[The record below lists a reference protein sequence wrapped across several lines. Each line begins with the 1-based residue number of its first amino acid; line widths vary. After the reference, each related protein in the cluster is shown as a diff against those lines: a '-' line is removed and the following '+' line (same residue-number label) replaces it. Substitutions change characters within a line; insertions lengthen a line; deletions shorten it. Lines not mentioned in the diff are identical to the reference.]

1 MSSVNGK
8 AITLPDGSTSL
19 NAAYSAT
26 QLKEAGISTNGAYW
40 YKFADG
46 NRQLWTD
53 FTTYPNY
60 PMVLVTRI
68 SAADQLQYL
77 AAENQVA
84 DLVTCNTTAPS
95 RSAKISD
102 SAINEIIKSST
113 IKWVMIGQKAIFYR
127 MNGAKWFSN
136 FGQAATCSPQMPTY
150 NAYATP
156 SNTPTWLTDYIV
168 TVNGACG
175 GLQDATGT
183 WILITGIHNADNIY
197 MGGYSGAS
205 SYRGSTPTGYTVAT
219 YGDSSW
225 TCAGYVF
232 LSW

>member
-1 MSSVNGK
+1 MSSISGK
-8 AITLPDGSTSL
+8 TTTLPDGSTSL
-19 NAAYSAT
+19 KAAYSAT

-68 SAADQLQYL
+68 SSADQLQYL
-77 AAENQVA
+77 VAENQVG
-84 DLVTCNTTAPS
+84 DLVTCNTTAPT

-102 SAINEIIKSST
+102 AAMNQIIKSSS
-113 IKWVMIGQKAIFYR
+113 IKWVMIGQKDVFYR
-127 MNGAKWFSN
+127 MNGALWFSN
-136 FGQAATCSPQMPTY
+136 FNQAQTCTPQMPTY

-156 SNTPTWLTDYIV
+156 NNTPTWRTDYIV
-168 TVNGACG
+168 YTNGSCG
-175 GLQDATGT
+175 GMRDNTDA
-183 WILITGIHNADNIY
+183 WLLITGMHNADNTY
-197 MGGYSGAS
+197 FGGYSGAS
-205 SYRGSTPTGYTVAT
+205 TYRGTSPAGYTVAT
-219 YGDSSW
+219 YADSLWS
-225 TCAGYVF
+225 CSGYVF